1 MSVCV
6 YLAVCRIGPLLR
18 FRWGSILHLGR
29 DAYLSCVTFANYHN
43 YRSEINSTESGIIM
57 VRYYSSRYN

>member
-6 YLAVCRIGPLLR
+6 YLAVCRIGPLLSR

-29 DAYLSCVTFANYHN
+29 DAYLSVL
-43 YRSEINSTESGIIM
+43 
-57 VRYYSSRYN
+57 V